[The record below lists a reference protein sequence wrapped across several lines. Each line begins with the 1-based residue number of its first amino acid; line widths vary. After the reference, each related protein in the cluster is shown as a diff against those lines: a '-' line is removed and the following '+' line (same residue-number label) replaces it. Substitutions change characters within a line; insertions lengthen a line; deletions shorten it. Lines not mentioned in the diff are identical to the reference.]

1 MVGATA
7 RWQPDTDFDVGLC
20 ADFSDHL
27 QARKF
32 PHKGHTGSSA
42 SVTRGMTTRPSPSHL
57 LEVIVII
64 VSSWYK
70 ILDGRNLYSECA
82 WWAAMSDGSRLL
94 ELMRCG
100 AAIPRERE
108 MVYLSPTAP
117 RNRNTHFSI
126 RQIPMKP
133 MHCNVSLSIMCAR
146 MRGWTC
152 TILSGRSTQPHSIY
166 VATWCV
172 SRMETVNTDYIAAPT
187 SWYFD
192 NDWMRVRPCGFVSG
206 QWACRCSPIHRENH
220 RVRILPD
227 IANSPQ
233 NSTVFCPL

>member
-42 SVTRGMTTRPSPSHL
+42 SVTWGMTTRPSPSHL

-133 MHCNVSLSIMCAR
+133 MCPYLLCALECEVKTVSYFEED
-146 MRGWTC
+146 
-152 TILSGRSTQPHSIY
+152 QHSHKIY
-166 VATWCV
+166 VASWCV

-220 RVRILPD
+220 RVRNLPD

>member
-1 MVGATA
+1 MTTRHWFRCWAL
-7 RWQPDTDFDVGLC
+7 RWF
-20 ADFSDHL
+20 F
-27 QARKF
+27 
-32 PHKGHTGSSA
+32 GSS
-42 SVTRGMTTRPSPSHL
+42 SGSKVSPQRSHWKQRQCDRGMTTRPSPSHL
-57 LEVIVII
+57 LEVIVLI

-117 RNRNTHFSI
+117 RNRNTYFSI

-133 MHCNVSLSIMCAR
+133 MCPYSLCALECEVKTVSYFKED
-146 MRGWTC
+146 
-152 TILSGRSTQPHSIY
+152 QHSHKIY
-166 VATWCV
+166 VATWRV